1 MGRHFA
7 QTSIK
12 AVAAARA
19 HLAPRVCINVPKSF
33 VMADLA
39 GCHIMGHTTVEIL
52 DGAPM
57 VMRRHHLEKAVATNV
72 VKSMMN
78 TRR

>member
-1 MGRHFA
+1 MERRFA
-7 QTSIK
+7 QTSTE
-12 AVAAARA
+12 AVVAARD

-33 VMADLA
+33 VMADLV
-39 GCHIMGHTTVEIL
+39 GCLIMGHTTVGIP

-57 VMRRHHLEKAVATNV
+57 MRRHHLEKAVATNA
-72 VKSMMN
+72 VKSMTN